1 MKMKSERVL
10 AIVLGARLPAIV
22 LRPPAVQSITVKKLL
37 CQSLAFVA
45 LTSGESARAAD
56 SWPTSNASTPAPAS
70 ATPTAGSVFDWSGF
84 YVGAHAGVST
94 GSSTWSATQ
103 PGGAPN
109 LTGSLNF
116 FSPFDLYTENG
127 SHFGG
132 LTAGYN
138 YMMPSRIVLGAEA
151 DVSFAS
157 TLSATQGLASP
168 VIGTATYSDTVELF
182 GTVRGRVGYDVNHW
196 LFYTT
201 GGLAWTYDQFNRT
214 TISPGASGS
223 PPAGNAEAVF
233 GGRVGWT
240 VGGGVEA
247 PITAGWSAKAEY
259 LYAQFGNTGI
269 FFQASGQSFTSNFA
283 TQEFRVGLN
292 YRPGDAPNSNGLPF
306 SISPLEV
313 DNWIVR
319 GQTTF
324 VDQYDP
330 PFHAPYRGANSL
342 DSNAGRETWDATLY
356 IGRKLW
362 DGAELWINPEI
373 DQGFGLSNTLGI
385 AGFTS
390 GEAYKVG
397 FTNPYFRLPRA
408 FIRQTIDLGGE
419 TQKVDPDLN
428 QIGGTQTSDKVV
440 ITVGRFG
447 VPDVF
452 DINKFAHDP
461 RNDFLNWSLVDAGT
475 FDYAADAWGYTYGA
489 SVEWYQG
496 NWALRTGLFDLSI
509 VPNSTELDG
518 KFDQFQ
524 FVYELEHRHEL
535 WGQPGKVAVTGFLSR
550 GRMGSF
556 DDAIALAQQTGG
568 TPNTADVRRY
578 TSRPG
583 VNLNFEQQIMP
594 DVGVFSRVG
603 WADGRVE
610 PFEFTDID
618 RTASAGLSL
627 GGKLWGRPDDAF
639 GLAGVVNG
647 ISSEHIAY
655 LNAGGL
661 GILVGDGQ
669 LPHPGLEQ
677 IVEAYYRLPVG
688 AWQVTGDYQFVQ
700 NPGYNRDRG
709 PVSVIS
715 LRLRTQF

>member
-1 MKMKSERVL
+1 M
-10 AIVLGARLPAIV
+10 I
-22 LRPPAVQSITVKKLL
+22 
-37 CQSLAFVA
+37 
-45 LTSGESARAAD
+45 D
-56 SWPTSNASTPAPAS
+56 
-70 ATPTAGSVFDWSGF
+70 AGFDWTGF

-94 GSSTWSATQ
+94 GYSAWSATQ

-109 LTGSLNF
+109 LTGSLNL
-116 FSPFDLYTENG
+116 FSAFDLFTEAG

-132 LTAGYN
+132 FTAGYN
-138 YMMPSRIVLGAEA
+138 YMMPSRIVLGGEA

-157 TLSATQGLASP
+157 TLSASQSFASP
-168 VIGTATYSDTVELF
+168 AIGAANYSDTVELF

-196 LFYTT
+196 LYYAT

-214 TISPGASGS
+214 TISSG
-223 PPAGNAEAVF
+223 PAGGVPEGVVEAAF
-233 GGRVGWT
+233 GGRIGWT

-247 PITAGWSAKAEY
+247 PIAPGWSAKAEY

-269 FFQASGQSFTSNFA
+269 TFPTSGQSFASNFA
-283 TQEFRVGLN
+283 MHEVRLGLN
-292 YRPGDAPNSNGLPF
+292 YRPGDTPNSNGLPF
-306 SISPLEV
+306 GVSPLDV
-313 DNWIVR
+313 DNWVVH

-324 VDQYDP
+324 VSQYAP
-330 PFHAPYRGANSL
+330 PFHKPYSGANSL

-356 IGRKLW
+356 IGRPLW

-373 DQGFGLSNTLGI
+373 DQGFGLSNTLGV

-397 FTNPYFRLPRA
+397 FTNPYFRIPRA
-408 FIRQTIDLGGE
+408 FIRQTIDLGGATE
-419 TQKVDPDLN
+419 KVEPDLN
-428 QIGGTQTSDKVV
+428 QVGGTQTSDRVV

-447 VPDVF
+447 VPDIF
-452 DINKFAHDP
+452 DVIKYAHDP

-475 FDYAADAWGYTYGA
+475 FDYAADAWGFTYGA
-489 SVEWYQG
+489 AVEWYQG
-496 NWALRTGLFDLSI
+496 NWTLRTGLFDLSI
-509 VPNSTELDG
+509 VPNSTELDH

-535 WGQPGKVAVTGFLSR
+535 WGQPGKVAVDGFLSR

-556 DDAIALAQQTGG
+556 DDAILLAQQTGG
-568 TPNTADVRRY
+568 GPPNTADVRRY
-578 TSRPG
+578 ASRPG
-583 VNLNFEQQIMP
+583 VNLNVEQQIVP
-594 DVGVFSRVG
+594 DVGVFGRFG

-618 RTASAGLSL
+618 RTASGGLSL
-627 GGKLWGRPDDAF
+627 GGKLWGRPDDTF
-639 GLAGVVNG
+639 GLATVING

-669 LPHPGLEQ
+669 LPHPGPEQ
-677 IVEAYYRLPVG
+677 IVETYYRFPVAG
-688 AWQVTGDYQFVQ
+688 WQVTGDYQFIV

>member
-1 MKMKSERVL
+1 MRTNSQRTDV
-10 AIVLGARLPAIV
+10 
-22 LRPPAVQSITVKKLL
+22 TKLL
-37 CQSLAFVA
+37 CRSLALVA
-45 LTSGESARAAD
+45 LAPGASARAAD
-56 SWPTSNASTPAPAS
+56 VGPPLNAQAPAPA
-70 ATPTAGSVFDWSGF
+70 APPAAPVFDWTGI
-84 YVGAHAGVST
+84 YVGAHAGLAA
-94 GSSTWSATQ
+94 GHSTWSATQ

-109 LTGSLNF
+109 LTGALDL
-116 FSPFDLYTENG
+116 FSPFDLFTENG

-132 LTAGYN
+132 FTAGYN
-138 YMMPSRIVLGAEA
+138 YMIPSSRIVVGGEA
-151 DVSFAS
+151 DVSFPS
-157 TLSATQGLASP
+157 TLSASQGLASP
-168 VIGTATYSDTVELF
+168 VTGSALYADTVEFF
-182 GTVRGRVGYDVNHW
+182 GTVRGRIGYDVNRW

-214 TISPGASGS
+214 TIGAGPAGT
-223 PPAGNAEAVF
+223 PPAGTAEAVF
-233 GGRVGWT
+233 GGRIGWA

-247 PITAGWSAKAEY
+247 PVAPGWSAKVEY

-269 FFQASGQSFTSNFA
+269 DFPLSGQTVISNLA
-283 TQEFRVGLN
+283 MQEVRIGLN
-292 YRPGDAPNSNGLPF
+292 FRPGDAANPNAAPF
-306 SISPLEV
+306 GIFPLEV
-313 DNWIVR
+313 DNWVVH

-324 VDQYDP
+324 VSQYDP
-330 PFHAPYRGANSL
+330 PFHAPYSGANSL
-342 DSNAGRETWDATLY
+342 TPNAGRETFDATLY
-356 IGRKLW
+356 VGRRLW

-397 FTNPYFRLPRA
+397 FTNPYLRIPRA
-408 FIRQTIDLGGE
+408 FIRQTIDLGGDA
-419 TQKVDPDLN
+419 QKVEPDIN
-428 QIGGTQTSDKVV
+428 QLGGKQTSDRVV
-440 ITVGRFG
+440 ITIGRFG

-452 DINKFAHDP
+452 DINKYAHDP
-461 RNDFLNWSLVDAGT
+461 RNDFLNWALVDAGT
-475 FDYAADAWGYTYGA
+475 FDYAADAWGFTYGA

-496 NWALRTGLFDLSI
+496 NWTLRAGLFDLSI
-509 VPNSTELDG
+509 VPNSTELDAS
-518 KFDQFQ
+518 FDQFQ
-524 FVYELEHRHEL
+524 FVYEIEHRHEL
-535 WGQPGKVAVTGFLSR
+535 WGQPGKVMVTGFLSR

-556 DDAIALAQQTGG
+556 EDAIALAQLTGG

-583 VNLNFEQQIMP
+583 VDLNLEQQIMP
-594 DVGVFSRVG
+594 DVGAFSRVG
-603 WADGRVE
+603 WADGKVE

-618 RTASAGLSL
+618 RTASGGLSL
-627 GGKLWGRPDDAF
+627 GGKLWGRPDDTI
-639 GLAGVVNG
+639 GIAGVVNG

-677 IVEAYYRLPVG
+677 ILEAYYKLPVG
-688 AWQVTGDYQFVQ
+688 SWQVTGDYQFVV

-715 LRLRTQF
+715 LRLHAQF